1 MWNLALALLV
11 ITLVAAALGFGLVAG
26 ISFEAA
32 KITFFVFLTLFVLT
46 LVVGSRRRP
55 VDYF

>member
-1 MWNLALALLV
+1 MVNLALPLLV
-11 ITLVAAALGFGLVAG
+11 VALVAAALGFGLVAG
-26 ISFEAA
+26 IDFQAA
-32 KITFFVFLTLFVLT
+32 KIAFFVFLVLFILT

>member
-1 MWNLALALLV
+1 MLYLALVLIV

-26 ISFEAA
+26 ISLVAA
-32 KITFFVFLTLFVLT
+32 KIAFFVFLGLLVLALIWGT
-46 LVVGSRRRP
+46 RRRP